1 MSTDRAIAPIS
12 ITLPPLP
19 RLQDRFLAW
28 AAIGVMV
35 NGVGRVRPSARLATE
50 TLVDQWIALAESV
63 CRGEAGG
70 IVDIAAQIVVA
81 IGDDDADGSFWQ
93 TALRRQAIS
102 IITGKEQT
110 DAF

>member
-1 MSTDRAIAPIS
+1 MSTDRANAPIS

-28 AAIGVMV
+28 AAIGVMIH
-35 NGVGRVRPSARLATE
+35 GIGRIDAGEDLRTDELFDLWGE
-50 TLVDQWIALAESV
+50 LAESI
-63 CRGEAGG
+63 CRTEAN
-70 IVDIAAQIVVA
+70 DIIDHAAQVVA
-81 IGDDDADGSFWQ
+81 AVDKAIIEVEPLCADI
-93 TALRRQAIS
+93 RRQAIS

>member
-28 AAIGVMV
+28 AAIGVMIH
-35 NGVGRVRPSARLATE
+35 GVGRIEAGEDIRTDELFDLWNE
-50 TLVDQWIALAESV
+50 MAESI
-63 CRGEAGG
+63 CQAEAN
-70 IVDIAAQIVVA
+70 DILDHAAQVVA
-81 IGDDDADGSFWQ
+81 AVDKSIIQ
-93 TALRRQAIS
+93 TEPLFAAIRRQAIS